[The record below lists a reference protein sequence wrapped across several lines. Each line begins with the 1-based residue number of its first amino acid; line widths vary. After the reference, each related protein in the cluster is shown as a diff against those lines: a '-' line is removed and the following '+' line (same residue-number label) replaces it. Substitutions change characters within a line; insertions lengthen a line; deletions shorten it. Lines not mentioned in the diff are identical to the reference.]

1 MELLKKIL
9 KIFYCQQKKNSE
21 SKIKYLEY
29 EEANGYIRTGIKYII
44 NIEEEIVAKK
54 YNFSQ
59 ETFEYEET
67 DKQIWNK
74 QKLINLEKELYD
86 SGLESWKTKQEELD
100 NKCYENG
107 GWPTDG
113 DTYKLYIVFNDDS
126 KLELSA
132 YFFSVFEIEDILNKY
147 FMNS

>member
-29 EEANGYIRTGIKYII
+29 EEENGYIRTGIKYII

-67 DKQIWNK
+67 DKQIQNK

-100 NKCYENG
+100 NKCYENS
-107 GWPTDG
+107 GWPTEG

>member
-1 MELLKKIL
+1 M
-9 KIFYCQQKKNSE
+9 
-21 SKIKYLEY
+21 
-29 EEANGYIRTGIKYII
+29 
-44 NIEEEIVAKK
+44 AKK

-74 QKLINLEKELYD
+74 QKWINLEKELYD
-86 SGLESWKTKQEELD
+86 SGLESWKT

-107 GWPTDG
+107 GWSADG

-132 YFFSVFEIEDILNKY
+132 HFFSVFEIEDILNKY
-147 FMNS
+147 FRNS